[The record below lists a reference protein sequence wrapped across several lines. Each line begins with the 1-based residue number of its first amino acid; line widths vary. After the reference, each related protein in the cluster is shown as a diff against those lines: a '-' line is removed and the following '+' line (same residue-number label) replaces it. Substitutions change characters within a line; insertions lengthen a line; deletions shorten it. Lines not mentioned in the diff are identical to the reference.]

1 MGSCLIEAAGNPYV
15 FNSFNK
21 AAANFS
27 FGTESEPMK
36 VYLAHYVV
44 GLMIQM
50 TLLLFVLV
58 KTAEPFGL
66 VVKCPL
72 SP

>member
-1 MGSCLIEAAGNPYV
+1 MADNPYV

-27 FGTESEPMK
+27 AGTEAEPMK
-36 VYLAHYVV
+36 FIWLLMSI

-50 TLLLFVLV
+50 TLLFVLV
-58 KTAEPFGL
+58 KTDVNRSAWL
-66 VVKCPL
+66 LNALISIL
-72 SP
+72 SD